1 VSRTAVPPLT
11 HSAVLAWVEAHDEA
25 WRSNDPARIGELFS
39 EDGIYHLGPFE
50 GPWRGYRGPIVG
62 RRAIA
67 DAWAAAFDPGE
78 RFEATSDVVAIDGR
92 RAVVRR
98 VITYEGAGREPAA
111 RFGCVWVLDF
121 DPDGR
126 CREYQEWFV
135 EEAREAPG
143 RG

>member
-1 VSRTAVPPLT
+1 MPDPAAPPTLT
-11 HSAVLAWVEAHDEA
+11 RDAVLDWVAAHDDA
-25 WRSNDPARIGELFS
+25 WRTDDAERIGRLFS

-62 RRAIA
+62 RKAIA
-67 DAWAAAFDPGE
+67 DAWATAFDPGE
-78 RFEATSDVVAIDGR
+78 RFEATAEVVAIEGR

-121 DPDGR
+121 DAEGR

-135 EEAREAPG
+135 QDAREG
-143 RG
+143 ST